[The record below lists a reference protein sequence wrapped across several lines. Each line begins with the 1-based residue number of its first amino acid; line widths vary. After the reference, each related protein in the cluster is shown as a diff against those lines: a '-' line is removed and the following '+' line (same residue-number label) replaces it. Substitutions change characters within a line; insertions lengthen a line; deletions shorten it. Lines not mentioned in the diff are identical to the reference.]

1 MSTLVAPATAP
12 AAAPA
17 SRSTMRFVA
26 VLAVSLAFTGAL
38 LRVADHVPGW
48 LMGEPRAVRSYDS
61 VESLERDLRTRL
73 LLPAFFPET
82 LEWPPARVL
91 LSAGDGQPTRVEFR
105 DTRTGRVRVVICQ
118 TIRHDAPIPPRLLPE
133 GELTGQRRVD
143 LYGVPAVLSVAQRGD
158 QRWMD
163 LSLVVQDRRVVVR
176 AYPETDEA
184 ELIRLAR
191 SIHRGRP

>member
-1 MSTLVAPATAP
+1 MSAPVAPATTP
-12 AAAPA
+12 AAVPA
-17 SRSTMRFVA
+17 STSAMRFVA

-61 VESLERDLRTRL
+61 IDALERDLRTRL

-133 GELTGQRRVD
+133 GEITGRRRVD
-143 LYGVPAVLSVAQRGD
+143 LSGVPAELSVARRGD

>member
-1 MSTLVAPATAP
+1 MSAPVAPATAP
-12 AAAPA
+12 AAVPA
-17 SRSTMRFVA
+17 SRSATRFVA
-26 VLAVSLAFTGAL
+26 VLAVSLVFTAAL

-48 LMGEPRAVRSYDS
+48 LMGEPRALRSYDS
-61 VESLERDLRTRL
+61 VDALERELRTRL

-82 LEWPPARVL
+82 LQWPPARVL

-133 GELTGQRRVD
+133 GEITDRRRVD
-143 LYGVPAVLSVAQRGD
+143 LSGVPAELSVAQRGD

-176 AYPETDEA
+176 GYPETDEA